1 MFRLLL
7 AVLLLAWTGFAATI
21 KLYLKDGGYH
31 LVREYQVQGDRV
43 RYYSIERSEWEEIP
57 LNLVDVKRTEAE
69 NRERQEA
76 LRKAAE
82 DLAAEDKFERQQLQ
96 EADKVPQEKGVY
108 LVAGEELKTIQQAE
122 SKVATNKGRAILKVL
137 SPIPIVTGKTSV
149 ELDGERSSN
158 LVTSDR
164 PEFYIRL
171 AADERFGLVRLG
183 SKKGVRVVQKWTIIP
198 ITKEIVEE
206 QEEVEI
212 FRKQVDE
219 GLYKIWPTEP
229 LRPGEYAVIE
239 YTEGKGNVQTW
250 DFAYR
255 PAAPA
260 AGDRR

>member
-1 MFRLLL
+1 MASRLV
-7 AVLLLAWTGFAATI
+7 AVLLLGWSVFAATI
-21 KLYLKDGGYH
+21 RLYLKDGGYH

-43 RYYSIERSEWEEIP
+43 RYYSVERSEWEVIP
-57 LNLVDVKRTEAE
+57 LNLVDLKRTEAE
-69 NRERQEA
+69 NRERQEV

-82 DLAAEDKFERQQLQ
+82 DLADEEKFEREQRQ

-108 LVAGEELKTIQQAE
+108 LVAGEELRPIKQAE
-122 SKVATNKGRAILKVL
+122 SKVATNKGRSILKAI
-137 SPIPIVTGKTSV
+137 SPIPIVTGKATV
-149 ELDGERSSN
+149 ELDGEHSSN

-164 PEFYIRL
+164 PELYIRL
-171 AADERFGLVRLG
+171 VADERFGLVRLG
-183 SKKGVRVVQKWTIIP
+183 PKKGARVVQKWTIIP
-198 ITKEIVEE
+198 ITKEILEE

-212 FRKQVDE
+212 FRKQVDD

-260 AGDRR
+260 AGERR